1 MARVGLDNAK
11 TVMASLAR
19 PPGAGLGSQSVLAAI
34 PEVHYMGYMN
44 HRHGLIRQSVLG
56 LQTLSNIV
64 FAMALIMSQPSWAA
78 TPPVTIGGPFTLI
91 APNGTTVTDQTF
103 RGKWLLVYFGY
114 TFCPNTCPMTLN
126 EIATALEKLGA
137 DAAKLKPLFI
147 TVDPQRDTREVLEQ
161 YTQSFDPRIVGLT
174 GNPQQIAAVAKEYG
188 AYWAARKTG
197 PGAEDYVMDH
207 SSYLYVMD
215 PEGKFVRAFDADTP
229 GDRIADALRELMAQ
243 PREGGSHGVLRA
255 R

>member
-1 MARVGLDNAK
+1 LR
-11 TVMASLAR
+11 
-19 PPGAGLGSQSVLAAI
+19 
-34 PEVHYMGYMN
+34 
-44 HRHGLIRQSVLG
+44 
-56 LQTLSNIV
+56 TLSSIV
-64 FAMALIMSQPSWAA
+64 LSAALMYQLSATRAA
-78 TPPVTIGGPFTLI
+78 TPPVTVGGSFALT
-91 APNGTTVTDQTF
+91 ASDGTAVTDQTY

-114 TFCPNTCPMTLN
+114 TSCPNTCPMTLN

-188 AYWAARKTG
+188 AYWAAHKTG

-215 PEGKFVRAFDADTP
+215 PEGKFVRAFNADTP

-243 PREGGSHGVLRA
+243 PRDGGSQGVFRA

>member
-1 MARVGLDNAK
+1 MVSGAACSTLLFSRLRARAP
-11 TVMASLAR
+11 AR
-19 PPGAGLGSQSVLAAI
+19 RCAM
-34 PEVHYMGYMN
+34 EVRYKGYMN

-78 TPPVTIGGPFTLI
+78 TSPVTIGGPFTLI
-91 APNGTTVTDQTF
+91 APDGTTVTDQTF

-137 DAAKLKPLFI
+137 DAATLKPLFI

-161 YTQSFDPRIVGLT
+161 YTRSFDPRIVGLT
-174 GNPQQIAAVAKEYG
+174 GSPQQIDAVAKEYG
-188 AYWAARKTG
+188 AYWAAHKTG

-207 SSYLYVMD
+207 SSYLY
-215 PEGKFVRAFDADTP
+215 
-229 GDRIADALRELMAQ
+229 
-243 PREGGSHGVLRA
+243 
-255 R
+255 